1 MHPGSDEHQH
11 DPALDR
17 YRQSNVA
24 VLKQSIELKGGFVDN
39 KHPQL
44 ASDHDHLQRTK
55 RRGKR
60 NLEKVK
66 PDRSADVEVRIDVV
80 NVMEA
85 PQERPGMIRAVP
97 VIERKIEKQERR
109 DALKRYRHLHYPRQ
123 SPSILGHR
131 LKQPGSDRADDH
143 KRSSNRERRDD
154 RIDDDA
160 ATERLFLSA
169 QRKRPLQRE

>member
-1 MHPGSDEHQH
+1 RRSSDLRRPVRIHVVKRLLVVDPVHPGSDENKN

-44 ASDHDHLQRTK
+44 ASDHDHLQCTK
-55 RRGKR
+55 RRGKG

-85 PQERPGMIRAVP
+85 PQERPAMIRAVP
-97 VIERKIEKQERR
+97 VVE
-109 DALKRYRHLHYPRQ
+109 
-123 SPSILGHR
+123 
-131 LKQPGSDRADDH
+131 
-143 KRSSNRERRDD
+143 
-154 RIDDDA
+154 
-160 ATERLFLSA
+160 
-169 QRKRPLQRE
+169 